1 MWLQMKSLYH
11 SHLNFA
17 SHITLPTHWALQV
30 LFQGSDPPLLS
41 AGVLWGRW
49 HPINSWTS
57 PGSHWTLLAP
67 GCLYVWTTP
76 ARNYSL
82 RPCQTHSAPPAL
94 NRLPCLSS
102 TLWNGP
108 HSKVIWV
115 IMCQALFCWHK
126 VARFRGQKKLE
137 PLSVS
142 FIYGPISSH
151 PISEPAP
158 AVPPCSFPSFTDIC
172 VPPPMLIEFHS

>member
-17 SHITLPTHWALQV
+17 SHITLPTHRGLQV

-49 HPINSWTS
+49 HPINSNQSRQPLDLAGSRLPVCLDHSCFKLLTAPLPDPQCS
-57 PGSHWTLLAP
+57 PCIEQAP
-67 GCLYVWTTP
+67 LSEF
-76 ARNYSL
+76 YSL
-82 RPCQTHSAPPAL
+82 K
-94 NRLPCLSS
+94 
-102 TLWNGP
+102 WP

-142 FIYGPISSH
+142 SIYGPISSH
-151 PISEPAP
+151 PISESAP